1 MTSAI
6 PSGRRLAEPL
16 KMTSS
21 IVSPRSDPRALLAQ
35 GPGHGVAD
43 VGLAA
48 AVGPDDG
55 RHGARKGQIH
65 LLVEGLE
72 ARDLDAF

>member
-21 IVSPRSDPRALLAQ
+21 IVSPRRTRALCSPRAQATASLMLDLPQ
-35 GPGHGVAD
+35 PFGPTT
-43 VGLAA
+43 
-48 AVGPDDG
+48 AVTEPGK
-55 RHGARKGQIH
+55 ARST
-65 LLVEGLE
+65 
-72 ARDLDAF
+72 FS